1 VSRRVLALALSPLA
15 LASLLVLPGCGED
28 PEVAPLTPVPGAGVA
43 APEGDAA
50 TTLPPGLDQPPG
62 AAQGDGAP
70 LADVDP
76 DSLIRAVV
84 SLIRSAP
91 SNPGGDNFTIAKD
104 HLNHFFAGASR
115 ADFALPEATR
125 AYLRGQFGPG
135 ADQAIQNLE
144 APTFTIQDSRH
155 IEDCLLLQQL
165 ARRVAGDGDDLVR
178 VRRLF
183 DWVVRQVQLVP
194 AGSLAPPGL
203 TQAAARPYDVLLRGM
218 ATEQGEWA
226 ERSWLF
232 IALCRQIGVDA
243 GLIVYEPAAPAV
255 PAPPADGAAP
265 PASRPIAWIATA
277 LVGGRPYLFDCG
289 LGLPIPGPGGRGVA
303 TLEEA
308 IADPEVLD
316 GLDLPGRPYP
326 THRAELAG
334 AKLRVLVDS
343 TVGTMSPRMRQLQLN
358 LAGPDRMVLFRDPA
372 DADAAFA
379 KALGGRLVG
388 TALWKLPIDVST
400 LLFTDPN
407 FVTATQHAI
416 RFFDAALPLLP
427 ARMSQIR
434 GELNQAVESYAGF
447 RFAESPVLNDGK
459 TPIPKVF
466 QDVLDQYATYYLAL
480 AKLDQARPDQAA
492 FFFRESLRLLPPVS
506 PQNFYV
512 SMFRWGAETN
522 LGLLSEGKGDA
533 VEAVRHYTAPQ
544 PTTQQHGNLL
554 RARALIWNDPFVPD
568 APAVPPAV
576 PPAPTASA
584 AR

>member
-1 VSRRVLALALSPLA
+1 MPLA
-15 LASLLVLPGCGED
+15 LACLLVGPGCGED
-28 PEVAPLTPVPGAGVA
+28 PEIAPLTPVPGAGGA
-43 APEGDAA
+43 AATAGGDAPA
-50 TTLPPGLDQPPG
+50 TADAPGAGLDAPPGSIES
-62 AAQGDGAP
+62 AP

-76 DSLIRAVV
+76 DSLLRAVI

-91 SNPGGDNFTIAKD
+91 ANPGGDNFTIAKD
-104 HLNHFFAGASR
+104 HLNHFFAGASQ
-115 ADFALPEATR
+115 ADFALPEPTR
-125 AYLRGQFGPG
+125 AYLRAQFGPG
-135 ADQAIQNLE
+135 ADAALKNLE
-144 APTFTIQDSRH
+144 VPTFTIQDSRH

-194 AGSLAPPGL
+194 VGSLAPPGL
-203 TQAAARPYDVLLRGM
+203 AQAAARPYDVLLRGM

-232 IALCRQIGVDA
+232 IALCRQLGIDA
-243 GLIVYEPAAPAV
+243 GLLVYEPAAPAV
-255 PAPPADGAAP
+255 PVITTEGTPPAP
-265 PASRPIAWIATA
+265 RQVAWIVTA

-289 LGLPIPGPGGRGVA
+289 LGLPIPGPGGAGVA
-303 TLEEA
+303 TLEQA
-308 IADPEVLD
+308 IADPAVLD
-316 GLDLPGRPYP
+316 GLDLPGRPYS

-334 AKLRVLVDS
+334 SKVRVLVDS

-358 LAGPDRMVLFRDPA
+358 LAGRDRMVLFRDPA
-372 DADAAFA
+372 EEDAAFA
-379 KALGGRLVG
+379 KALGGRFGG
-388 TALWKLPIDVST
+388 TQLWKLPLDVNT

-434 GELNQAVESYAGF
+434 GDLDQAVESYAGF

-459 TPIPKVF
+459 TPIPRPF
-466 QDVLDQYATYYLAL
+466 AEVLDQYATYYLGL
-480 AKLDQARPDQAA
+480 AKLDQDRPDKAAEFFEQA
-492 FFFRESLRLLPPVS
+492 LRLLPAVS

-522 LGLLSEGKGDA
+522 LGLLAEAKGDA
-533 VEAVRHYTAPQ
+533 DAAVRHYTAPQ
-544 PTTQQHGNLL
+544 PTTQEHGNLL
-554 RARALIWNDPFVPD
+554 RARALIWADPFVPD
-568 APAVPPAV
+568 TPAVPSPTPTPA
-576 PPAPTASA
+576 ATAA
-584 AR
+584 AVTR